1 VTPSRLLLQC
11 RAGFE
16 RECAQE
22 ITESAGAM
30 GVEGFVKAKPD
41 SGFAVFHAHQD
52 DMGADLGGRIDRR
65 SGRDAGAAMDGR
77 LDRSLWVKER

>member
-1 VTPSRLLLQC
+1 MAVSPDADTISDDAAGVDPNTRGDNRL
-11 RAGFE
+11 
-16 RECAQE
+16 
-22 ITESAGAM
+22 
-30 GVEGFVKAKPD
+30 D
-41 SGFAVFHAHQD
+41 SND